1 MPRMTRMVRIT
12 RTPEAL
18 EKTSGFRVIGII
30 RVIRV
35 IRCSAVRGPG
45 GKVQIEKKGRPIRP
59 PFFVHSMASG
69 HRSPTRH
76 ETVDDHDERDHQEKV
91 DYSTNVYHEGTEEP
105 KDEQDD
111 GDRPEHACPLSENCL
126 PSAAMTR
133 RAAGM
138 PHPGSS
144 APE

>member
-1 MPRMTRMVRIT
+1 
-12 RTPEAL
+12 
-18 EKTSGFRVIGII
+18 
-30 RVIRV
+30 
-35 IRCSAVRGPG
+35 
-45 GKVQIEKKGRPIRP
+45 
-59 PFFVHSMASG
+59 MASG

-133 RAAGM
+133 RATGM

-144 APE
+144 APEQLRLRGPAVRLCRIGDLAVLD